1 MFGRLFEIVPVAETD
16 GSAETP
22 APAFRLPPR
31 PDFQGLEFLVG
42 GVWLATPMPGT
53 TYSEAIQWTL
63 DGQYMTST
71 QISST
76 PPAAASL
83 SNGFLGVDAAKQLI
97 VMWGFSNNGTAVNL
111 VQVKPSNPNTWVL
124 QGLVRGLLTRQTM
137 IKQGPDAMQTITE
150 TLAGGKW
157 QATPPV
163 SYQRAP

>member
-1 MFGRLFEIVPVAETD
+1 MFGRLFDFMLDGETE

-22 APAFRLPPR
+22 APKLGLPPR

-71 QISST
+71 QITST
-76 PPAAASL
+76 APAAASL

-97 VMWGFSNNGTAVNL
+97 VMWGFSNTGTSINL
-111 VQVKPSNPNTWVL
+111 VQVKPSDPNIWAL
-124 QGLVRGLLTRQTM
+124 EGLVRGLLTRQTM
-137 IKQGPDAMQTITE
+137 IKQGPQAMQTITE

-163 SYQRAP
+163 SYRRAP